1 MVHLEFGQ
9 DRLTE
14 PQPLNTLELAQGAIK
29 GPFEARFVSA
39 VGGCQLLQF
48 RVLGLG
54 LLQNGYVGVGVF
66 PECEEILVRG
76 ASFCGVALQGVGAS
90 KTKMGQC
97 TRLAFC
103 HRATVV
109 KDFLKLSRCSRALL
123 CCQISLATHVR
134 GINTMI

>member
-54 LLQNGYVGVGVF
+54 SWYAA
-66 PECEEILVRG
+66 R
-76 ASFCGVALQGVGAS
+76 
-90 KTKMGQC
+90 
-97 TRLAFC
+97 AFAVSPC
-103 HRATVV
+103 KA
-109 KDFLKLSRCSRALL
+109 
-123 CCQISLATHVR
+123 
-134 GINTMI
+134 